1 MKVVVVGCTHAGT
14 AAVVNIKENYPDS
27 EVVIYEKN
35 NNVSFLSCGIALN
48 VGKVIDT
55 TEKLF
60 YSSPEALNSLG
71 AQTKM
76 QHEVLDIDFKNK
88 KLSVKNLLTNEVFED
103 NYDKLVLTLGSWP
116 IVPKFEGGTL
126 DNIVLCKN
134 YNHALNIIEKSKD
147 AKNVV
152 VIGAGYIGVELA
164 EAFEMQGKN
173 TTLIDAEN
181 RIMAKYLDK
190 EFTDIAETEFKNKGV
205 NIVLGQKVQ
214 KFEGTDTVKKVITDK
229 GEYNADLVVLC
240 IGFAPNTKLVQGKL
254 ETLPN
259 GAIIG
264 TSSIRRAAQIKS
276 IRNDLNIVPI
286 RGNVGTRLEK
296 MKNEGMDGII
306 LAAAGLK
313 RLGMEDIITEYLN
326 PEIFVPAVSQG
337 ALGIECLKNG
347 EYNKYFRELDNKDV
361 RVTVEAERSFM
372 RELNGGCHS
381 LIGAYATLD
390 GNDIYIIGTYEVNG
404 TIVKKDILGKKEDN
418 IELGRKLAQKILKA

>member
-1 MKVVVVGCTHAGT
+1 MELILATRKSALAQTQTETVMKLLKDKENIDSKKLLVVTEGDKRLDVSLNKIGGKGLFTKDIEIALLEKRAH
-14 AAVVNIKENYPDS
+14 AAVHSMKDVP
-27 EVVIYEKN
+27 YEMGED
-35 NNVSFLSCGIALN
+35 FELIAMPEREDVRDVL
-48 VGKVIDT
+48 VCSSGL
-55 TEKLF
+55 KLD
-60 YSSPEALNSLG
+60 
-71 AQTKM
+71 Q
-76 QHEVLDIDFKNK
+76 
-88 KLSVKNLLTNEVFED
+88 
-103 NYDKLVLTLGSWP
+103 
-116 IVPKFEGGTL
+116 
-126 DNIVLCKN
+126 
-134 YNHALNIIEKSKD
+134 
-147 AKNVV
+147 
-152 VIGAGYIGVELA
+152 
-164 EAFEMQGKN
+164 
-173 TTLIDAEN
+173 
-181 RIMAKYLDK
+181 
-190 EFTDIAETEFKNKGV
+190 
-205 NIVLGQKVQ
+205 
-214 KFEGTDTVKKVITDK
+214 
-229 GEYNADLVVLC
+229 
-240 IGFAPNTKLVQGKL
+240 
-254 ETLPN
+254 LPN

-418 IELGRKLAQKILKA
+418 IELGRKLAQKILRA

>member
-1 MKVVVVGCTHAGT
+1 MELILATRKSALAQTQTETVMKLLKDKENIDSKKLLVVTEGDKRLDVSLNKIGGKGLFTRDIEIALLEKRAH
-14 AAVVNIKENYPDS
+14 AAVHSMKDVP
-27 EVVIYEKN
+27 YEMGED
-35 NNVSFLSCGIALN
+35 FELIAMPEREDVRDVL
-48 VGKVIDT
+48 VCSSGL
-55 TEKLF
+55 KLD
-60 YSSPEALNSLG
+60 
-71 AQTKM
+71 Q
-76 QHEVLDIDFKNK
+76 
-88 KLSVKNLLTNEVFED
+88 
-103 NYDKLVLTLGSWP
+103 
-116 IVPKFEGGTL
+116 
-126 DNIVLCKN
+126 
-134 YNHALNIIEKSKD
+134 
-147 AKNVV
+147 
-152 VIGAGYIGVELA
+152 
-164 EAFEMQGKN
+164 
-173 TTLIDAEN
+173 
-181 RIMAKYLDK
+181 
-190 EFTDIAETEFKNKGV
+190 
-205 NIVLGQKVQ
+205 
-214 KFEGTDTVKKVITDK
+214 
-229 GEYNADLVVLC
+229 
-240 IGFAPNTKLVQGKL
+240 
-254 ETLPN
+254 LPN

>member
-1 MKVVVVGCTHAGT
+1 MELILATRKSALAQTQTETVMKLLKDKENIDSKKLLVVTEGDKRLDVSLNKIGGKGLFTKDIEIALLEKRAH
-14 AAVVNIKENYPDS
+14 AAVHSMKDVP
-27 EVVIYEKN
+27 YEMGED
-35 NNVSFLSCGIALN
+35 FELIAM
-48 VGKVIDT
+48 
-55 TEKLF
+55 
-60 YSSPEALNSLG
+60 PER
-71 AQTKM
+71 
-76 QHEVLDIDFKNK
+76 EDVRDVLVCRNGLRLEELK
-88 KLSVKNLLTNEVFED
+88 K
-103 NYDKLVLTLGSWP
+103 
-116 IVPKFEGGTL
+116 
-126 DNIVLCKN
+126 
-134 YNHALNIIEKSKD
+134 
-147 AKNVV
+147 
-152 VIGAGYIGVELA
+152 
-164 EAFEMQGKN
+164 
-173 TTLIDAEN
+173 
-181 RIMAKYLDK
+181 
-190 EFTDIAETEFKNKGV
+190 
-205 NIVLGQKVQ
+205 
-214 KFEGTDTVKKVITDK
+214 
-229 GEYNADLVVLC
+229 
-240 IGFAPNTKLVQGKL
+240 
-254 ETLPN
+254 

-264 TSSIRRAAQIKS
+264 TSSIRRAAQIKN

>member
-1 MKVVVVGCTHAGT
+1 MELILATRK
-14 AAVVNIKENYPDS
+14 S
-27 EVVIYEKN
+27 M
-35 NNVSFLSCGIALN
+35 L
-48 VGKVIDT
+48 
-55 TEKLF
+55 
-60 YSSPEALNSLG
+60 
-71 AQTKM
+71 AQT
-76 QHEVLDIDFKNK
+76 Q
-88 KLSVKNLLTNEVFED
+88 
-103 NYDKLVLTLGSWP
+103 
-116 IVPKFEGGTL
+116 
-126 DNIVLCKN
+126 
-134 YNHALNIIEKSKD
+134 
-147 AKNVV
+147 
-152 VIGAGYIGVELA
+152 
-164 EAFEMQGKN
+164 
-173 TTLIDAEN
+173 
-181 RIMAKYLDK
+181 
-190 EFTDIAETEFKNKGV
+190 
-205 NIVLGQKVQ
+205 
-214 KFEGTDTVKKVITDK
+214 TDTVMKLLKEKVNVNSKKL
-229 GEYNADLVVLC
+229 LVVTEGDKRLDVTLDK
-240 IGFAPNTKLVQGKL
+240 IGGKGLFTKDIEIALLERRAHAAVHSMKDVPYEMGEDFELIAMPEREDVRDVLVCSSGLKL
-254 ETLPN
+254 DQLPN